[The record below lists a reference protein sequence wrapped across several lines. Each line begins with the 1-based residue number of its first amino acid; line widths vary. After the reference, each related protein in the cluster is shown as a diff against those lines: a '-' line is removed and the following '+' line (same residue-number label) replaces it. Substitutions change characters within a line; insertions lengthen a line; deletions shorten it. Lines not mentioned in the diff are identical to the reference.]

1 MINFVSKS
9 KIKFRIKLCLVNVVG
24 SGTPGLVVYI
34 GSISAAHSSSGIL
47 PEKRRLDA

>member
-1 MINFVSKS
+1 MSVSWVA
-9 KIKFRIKLCLVNVVG
+9 C
-24 SGTPGLVVYI
+24 GTRGTDLGGIEV